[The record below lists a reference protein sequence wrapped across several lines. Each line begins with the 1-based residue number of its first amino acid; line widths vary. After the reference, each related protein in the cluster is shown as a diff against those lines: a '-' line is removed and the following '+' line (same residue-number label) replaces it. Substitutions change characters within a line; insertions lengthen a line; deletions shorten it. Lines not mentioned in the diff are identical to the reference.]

1 MAAERRTILLASGLV
16 VVIVVAAVVW
26 TSGGSGGAI
35 APSLPPRA
43 PAATR
48 GPADQS
54 TANQP
59 IAHVNLE
66 ALAAARTEPIDAERN
81 PFRFQPRAPTPPPVT
96 VQPPRPVNPGPG
108 PGSIGSGSPVLPVGP
123 PPPPPIPLKFIGIV
137 KQGTTTVAVLSDGR
151 SGPLPGKEGAIIL
164 GQYRILKIGNES
176 IEMAYVDGRG
186 RTTIRLTGQ

>member
-16 VVIVVAAVVW
+16 VVIIVAAVVW
-26 TSGGSGGAI
+26 TSGGSGGGT

-43 PAATR
+43 PAAR

-54 TANQP
+54 AASQSM
-59 IAHVNLE
+59 AHVNLE
-66 ALAAARTEPIDAERN
+66 ALAAERTEPTDSERN
-81 PFRFQPRAPTPPPVT
+81 PFRFQARAPAPPPPVT
-96 VQPPRPVNPGPG
+96 TTLPAPRPVNPGAG
-108 PGSIGSGSPVLPVGP
+108 PNGSASPQLPIGP

-137 KQGTTTVAVLSDGR
+137 KQGSTTVAVLSDGK

-186 RTTIRLTGQ
+186 RQTIRLTGQ